1 MERPRLT
8 LTWKI
13 FLASAAVVL
22 AVLVSSLVL
31 TSRSANRAA
40 DAAVARGLGQAREQ
54 VAAFLEGRERQLASA
69 ALVFGHSP
77 DFRVL
82 VESRRTSDVFD
93 QSVVAA
99 EQIDASW
106 VQITDAEGVR
116 LAKSDEPA
124 ADAHSLA
131 GSMLIAGALGGEV
144 TTGAGSSADSAIFQ
158 AVAVPVTVP
167 AATGPGRVIGVLM
180 AALLI
185 DEPTARALREATES
199 DVVFY
204 VLDTLGQARVV
215 VSTLPTEPALE
226 AFVAERSRV
235 HAARL
240 DGSDVVAAERAEL
253 VLDEKHYL
261 GDGAALRAADG
272 NPLGGL
278 IALRS
283 REAELAP
290 FDNLRRTILYGGV
303 IGLLLAIIVSFLVA
317 RQITQPIRSLVV
329 AARRAADG
337 DYDAEVKIDSD
348 DEIGALAS
356 AFRAMLGDLRDKQ
369 ALVDFLGGTDPG
381 RTVPMALSA
390 TERRAVGSA
399 TLVQPGER
407 FAGRYEVKGVLGA
420 GGMGIVYKA
429 IDLELGEVIA
439 IKTLK
444 RELISMDPSALE
456 RFRSEIRLA
465 RRISHRNVVRTHDIG
480 EADGVYFITMEY
492 VEGKS
497 LKELIRTR
505 GRLPVSATLTI
516 AKQLCRALEV
526 AHEQGVIHRDIKPQ
540 NMVVEPD
547 GVLKVMDFGIAR
559 LQERQSGMTQAGAVI
574 GTPEYMAPEHLT
586 GDDID
591 ARVDIYATG
600 VVIYECLTGALP
612 LTAPSPI
619 VLLARLLEETPVAP
633 RALHPDIPGPLSALV
648 MRTLS
653 KDRNDRPRTAA
664 ELHDLLA
671 EIG

>member
-13 FLASAAVVL
+13 FLATAAVVL
-22 AVLVSSLVL
+22 SVLVSSLLL

-69 ALVFGHSP
+69 ALVFVHSP

-99 EQIDASW
+99 EQIGASW
-106 VQITDAEGVR
+106 VQITDAEGIR

-124 ADAHSLA
+124 ADQTSLA
-131 GSMLIAGALGGEV
+131 GSMLIASALGGEV
-144 TTGAGSSADSAIFQ
+144 TTGAGTSADSAIFQ

-180 AALLI
+180 AALLV
-185 DEPTARALREATES
+185 DEATATALRDATAS

-204 VLDTLGQARVV
+204 VIDTLGSARVV
-215 VSTLPTEPALE
+215 ASTLPVEPGLQS
-226 AFVAERSRV
+226 FVGERSET
-235 HAARL
+235 HAARI
-240 DGSDVVAAERAEL
+240 DGVEADPSERAEL
-253 VLDEKHYL
+253 VLDGTHYL
-261 GDGAALRAADG
+261 GDGAALQSADG
-272 NPLGGL
+272 SHLGGF

-303 IGLLLAIIVSFLVA
+303 IGLVLAIIVSFLVA
-317 RQITQPIRSLVV
+317 RQVTHPLRSLVE
-329 AARRAADG
+329 ATRRAAEG
-337 DYDAEVKIDSD
+337 DYDADVTIESD
-348 DEIGALAS
+348 DEIGTLAA
-356 AFRAMLGDLRDKQ
+356 AFRAMLGDLREKQ

-381 RTVPMALSA
+381 RTVPIALSP
-390 TERRAVGSA
+390 TEKRAVGSA

-444 RELISMDPSALE
+444 RELISIDPSALE

-480 EADGVYFITMEY
+480 EAEGMYFITMEY

-600 VVIYECLTGALP
+600 VVIYECLTGQLP

-619 VLLARLLEETPVAP
+619 VLLARLLEEVPAAP
-633 RALHPDIPGPLSALV
+633 RALHPDIPARLSDLV
-648 MRTLS
+648 MQTLA
-653 KDRNDRPRTAA
+653 KDRNDRPRSAA
-664 ELHDLLA
+664 ELHDRLA

>member
-40 DAAVARGLGQAREQ
+40 DAAVTRGLGQAREE
-54 VAAFLEGRERQLASA
+54 VAAFLEGRERELAGA
-69 ALVFGHSP
+69 ALVFTQNP

-99 EQIDASW
+99 QQIGATW

-124 ADAHSLA
+124 AEQHALG

-144 TTGAGSSADSAIFQ
+144 TTGAGTSADSAIFQ
-158 AVAVPVTVP
+158 AVAVPVSVP

-180 AALLI
+180 AALLV
-185 DEPTARALREATES
+185 DDSTAMALRTATES
-199 DVVFY
+199 EVIFY
-204 VLDTLGQARVV
+204 VLDTLGVARVV
-215 VSTLPTEPALE
+215 ASTLPVNATLRD
-226 AFVAERSRV
+226 FVGERSEVHVARV
-235 HAARL
+235 DTDDSPSAPR
-240 DGSDVVAAERAEL
+240 GEL
-253 VLDEKHYL
+253 VLDGTHYL
-261 GDGAALRAADG
+261 GDGAALQSADG
-272 NPLGGL
+272 NPLGGY

-303 IGLLLAIIVSFLVA
+303 VGLVLAILVSFLVA
-317 RQITQPIRSLVV
+317 RQITHPLRSLVE
-329 AARRAADG
+329 ATRRAAEG
-337 DYDAEVKIDSD
+337 DYAAEVKIESE

-407 FAGRYEVKGVLGA
+407 FAGRYEVKGILGA

-444 RELISMDPSALE
+444 RELISLDPSALE

-480 EADGVYFITMEY
+480 EVDGMYYITMEY

-540 NMVVEPD
+540 NIVVEPD

-559 LQERQSGMTQAGAVI
+559 LQARQSGMTQAGSVI

-600 VVIYECLTGALP
+600 VVIYECLTGELP

-619 VLLARLLEETPVAP
+619 VLLARLIEETPVAP
-633 RALHPDIPGPLSALV
+633 RALHADIPARLSALV
-648 MRTLS
+648 MRTLA
-653 KDRNDRPRTAA
+653 KDRNDRPRSAG